1 MLSLFRIIS
10 HQFLVVFL
18 MLFSSITWAQMI
30 PESVSN
36 TTNIVGLSAISVNSI
51 TAKTLTFDYPLYDCV
66 LDSVSNYVFVS
77 GRQKDDQVNQVMSR
91 NFFAALNPKNDSI
104 KWLNESSLY
113 NLEISGNNLL
123 VSNEKRTM
131 RFNKL
136 LGFDE
141 INYDSKI
148 IYTIPRLQLGLK
160 YDNNN
165 NQNLQGVDLR
175 SGLIK
180 WTCSVSGLEDWVD
193 IKQLGDT
200 MLLIAAN
207 GLHAIHLKKGLFWS
221 EPFSTSVVTNKAL
234 VHSLAKYNSIT
245 KVSDV
250 IHTAEEENRVTQL
263 ASNIVVD
270 KKQVFIASR
279 DKLLAM
285 DLYGKTLWTL
295 DLKTYPISKMLLSK
309 TDSSLLLVNFGLA
322 MHSDK
327 FINWG
332 KPFVL
337 NIHPNSGA
345 VVNQYDLSKISNL
358 ADYAQTKKSF
368 VFAGK
373 DELLSTTPGENELK
387 TMLALEENKY
397 GRFVEFIDGDKYY
410 IFKEGYC
417 VPLNFINDN
426 LVYFRT
432 DNDKIYGVEGDYIE
446 YEYHYNELYSLVTKF
461 DGNSVLLGE
470 EKTIITSNNFEL
482 LFTFDMVN
490 KTLVSKDKLYFIG
503 EKQIYIVDKK
513 ELK

>member
-1 MLSLFRIIS
+1 MLPFFRIKSIRC
-10 HQFLVVFL
+10 FVVC
-18 MLFSSITWAQMI
+18 LFVIPGSTFAQLI
-30 PESVSN
+30 AESVS
-36 TTNIVGLSAISVNSI
+36 TGTSIIGLSAISVNSI
-51 TAKTLTFDYPLYDCV
+51 TAKTLTFEYPLYNYV
-66 LDSVSNYVFVS
+66 LDSLSNYVFVS
-77 GRQKDDQVNQVMSR
+77 GKQKDEQVNQVMSR

-113 NLEISGNNLL
+113 NLEISATNLL
-123 VSNEKRTM
+123 VSNDKRTM

-141 INYDSKI
+141 ISYGSKI
-148 IYTIPRLQLGLK
+148 IYTVPRLQLGLK

-175 SGLIK
+175 SGLVK
-180 WTCSVSGLEDWVD
+180 WTCSLTGVEDWVD
-193 IKQLGDT
+193 IKEVGDT

-207 GLHAIHLKKGLFWS
+207 GLHAIHVKKGLLWS
-221 EPFSTSVVTNKAL
+221 EAFSTSIVTNKAL
-234 VHSLAKYNSIT
+234 VHSLAKYNSISKT
-245 KVSDV
+245 SHV
-250 IHTAEEENRVTQL
+250 IHTAEDENRVTQL
-263 ASNIVVD
+263 ASNILID
-270 KKQVFIASR
+270 NKQVFIASR
-279 DKLLAM
+279 DKLVAT
-285 DLYGKTLWTL
+285 DLSGKTLWTL
-295 DLKTYPISKMLLSK
+295 DLKSYPISKMLLTK
-309 TDSSLLLVNFGLA
+309 ADSSLILVNFGLA

-337 NIHPNSGA
+337 RINLSNGSIL
-345 VVNQYDLSKISNL
+345 NQYDLSKISNL
-358 ADYAQTKKSF
+358 ADYTQTKKSL

-373 DELLSTTPGENELK
+373 DELLAATPGENELK
-387 TMLALEENKY
+387 TILALQENKY

-446 YEYHYNELYSLVTKF
+446 YEYHYNELYNLVCKF
-461 DGNSVLLGE
+461 DGNTLLQGE
-470 EKTIITSNNFEL
+470 EKTIITSSNFEL
-482 LFTFDMVN
+482 LFSFD
-490 KTLVSKDKLYFIG
+490 LVSNTIVGKDKLYFIG
-503 EKQIYIVDKK
+503 EKQIHIVDKK